1 MVSRLEKLMQK
12 SKGTGWLA
20 KIPYEANRPLGL
32 FVGLSISES
41 MCTSGAP
48 GLESSVARSASLFI
62 LFYTWSYL
70 IIVSNKHPLNCEGS
84 FPAFLSSNYLL
95 FFLPKVGQ
103 VGDKICSRAKTK
115 SF

>member
-20 KIPYEANRPLGL
+20 KIPYAANRPLGL
-32 FVGLSISES
+32 FVGL
-41 MCTSGAP
+41 
-48 GLESSVARSASLFI
+48 
-62 LFYTWSYL
+62 
-70 IIVSNKHPLNCEGS
+70 NNCEGS